1 MKLTTLVVSAALLG
15 MSGVTHAELVKV
27 FENIRGT
34 TVYSDSSTLS
44 SNGNLRRI
52 QEIQSYREP
61 GPRGMLSMKILKE
74 YNCRDETTQI
84 VSYVMYTE
92 RMAQGSVIG
101 QVNTPG
107 PVDKLNKNPGGAG
120 GWRYAC
126 GK

>member
-1 MKLTTLVVSAALLG
+1 MNLRLILPAALLAG
-15 MSGVTHAELVKV
+15 LAPAVNAELVKV

-44 SNGNLRRI
+44 SNGHLRRI
-52 QEIQSYREP
+52 VEIQSYREP
-61 GPRGMLSMKILKE
+61 GPRGLLSMKLLKE

-84 VSYVMYTE
+84 ISYTMYSE
-92 RMAQGSVIG
+92 PMAKGSVIG
-101 QVNTPG
+101 TVRTPG
-107 PVDKLNKNPGGAG
+107 SVDKLTKNPGGAG

>member
-1 MKLTTLVVSAALLG
+1 MKLTSLLISAALL
-15 MSGVTHAELVKV
+15 SSSVAHADLVKV

-34 TVYSDSSTLS
+34 TVYSDASTLS
-44 SNGNLRRI
+44 ANGDVRRI

-74 YNCRDETTQI
+74 YNCREETSQI
-84 VSYVMYTE
+84 VSYTMYTE
-92 RMAQGSVIG
+92 RMAQGSLIG

-107 PVDKLNKNPGGAG
+107 TVDKLTKNPGGAG
-120 GWRYAC
+120 GWRFAC

>member
-1 MKLTTLVVSAALLG
+1 MKFKTLLISAALLG
-15 MSGVTHAELVKV
+15 GGVAHADLVKV

-44 SNGNLRRI
+44 VNGDLRRI
-52 QEIQSYREP
+52 YEIQSYREP

-74 YNCRDETTQI
+74 YHCRDETTQI

-107 PVDKLNKNPGGAG
+107 PVDKLTKNPGGAG

>member
-1 MKLTTLVVSAALLG
+1 MKLKNLILSAALLG
-15 MSGVTHAELVKV
+15 VAGAAQAELVKV

-34 TVYSDSSTLS
+34 TVHSDSATLTV
-44 SNGNLRRI
+44 NGDLRRI

-61 GPRGMLSMKILKE
+61 GPRGLLSMKIVKE
-74 YNCRDETTQI
+74 YNCRAETTQI
-84 VSYVMYTE
+84 ISYVMYTE

-107 PVDKLNKNPGGAG
+107 PVDKLTSNPGGAG
-120 GWRYAC
+120 GWRHAC

>member
-1 MKLTTLVVSAALLG
+1 MKLKTLLISAALLG
-15 MSGVTHAELVKV
+15 SGVAHADLVKV

-44 SNGNLRRI
+44 VNGDVRRI
-52 QEIQSYREP
+52 YEIQSYREP

-74 YNCRDETTQI
+74 YHCRDETTQI

-107 PVDKLNKNPGGAG
+107 PVDKLTKNPGGAG
-120 GWRYAC
+120 GWRFAC

>member
-1 MKLTTLVVSAALLG
+1 MKLKNLIVSAALLG
-15 MSGVTHAELVKV
+15 VASAAQAELVKV

-44 SNGNLRRI
+44 VNGDLRRI

-61 GPRGMLSMKILKE
+61 GPRGLLSMKIVKE
-74 YNCRDETTQI
+74 YNCRAETTQI
-84 VSYVMYTE
+84 ISYVMYAE

-107 PVDKLNKNPGGAG
+107 PVDKLTKNPGGAG